1 MNVFR
6 LLSRPRLKV
15 ATAFVVGALACSLP
29 GASAAPGDPA
39 SGIVPINPTRI
50 LDTRAGLG
58 APKAPVSA
66 GQSIDL
72 AVAGVAGVPANATG
86 VVANVTV
93 TGGSTPSFVTVWP
106 TGQTRPTAS
115 SLNVTP
121 GLDLPNEITVAL
133 GAGGKVSLFN
143 NAGSVDIVADVTGY
157 LVPGGAGGGA
167 TSFVRTKIDTP
178 TVAASA
184 TKVQSLSLP
193 AGSWLLLARVD
204 GAHNGTAD
212 SSRLE
217 CDLLDAGGVSL
228 EHAKMRAQASNAVQ
242 PMLFVSLTLQGI
254 TTLTTPG
261 VVQLSCGSTNATS
274 FTLTTADMSAVQVA
288 APTVQP

>member
-1 MNVFR
+1 MKITR
-6 LLSRPRLKV
+6 LLSRTPLK
-15 ATAFVVGALACSLP
+15 AAAAVVLGALVCSLP

-50 LDTRAGLG
+50 LDTRSGLG

-93 TGGSTPSFVTVWP
+93 TGGTSPSFVTVWP

-133 GAGGKVSLFN
+133 GAGGKISLFN
-143 NAGSVDIVADVTGY
+143 NAGAVDIVADVTGY
-157 LVPGGAGGGA
+157 LVPGGGGGGA

-178 TVAASA
+178 TITAA

-212 SSRLE
+212 SSRME
-217 CDLLDAGGVSL
+217 CDLLDAGGTSL
-228 EHAKMRAQASNAVQ
+228 EHAKMRAQASNATQ

-254 TTLTTPG
+254 ATLTAPG
-261 VVQLSCGSTNATS
+261 VVQLSCGSTNGTS